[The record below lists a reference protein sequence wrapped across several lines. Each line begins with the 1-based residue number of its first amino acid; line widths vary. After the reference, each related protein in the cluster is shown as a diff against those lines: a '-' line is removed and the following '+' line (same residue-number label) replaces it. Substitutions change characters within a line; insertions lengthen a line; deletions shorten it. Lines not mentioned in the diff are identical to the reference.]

1 MFKPDQCKRCG
12 ACLSGC
18 QWMDVPAEKAGQYME
33 EMINGKN
40 SPILSNCITCYSC
53 NERCPQQANPYGL
66 FLELQETYN
75 TFFPQETITFFE
87 NDYQFEGSVNAVP
100 KSDRI
105 LTTCSI
111 EKTNPEL
118 LQGRLYDI
126 PKVGGKAYNCWPIF
140 PHMNAKQIQIR
151 ELKNLIARLSDTGAK
166 EVICFHADCYS
177 ALAKTAP
184 EHGIDVPFK
193 PVHLAEYFID
203 FLINHQNEIKKS
215 NINIAYQ
222 RPCTSKLT
230 PEAESYIDT
239 VFDLIGVN
247 RVKRKY
253 DRKNALCCS
262 SLLALHN
269 RKESQNCTE
278 KNINDAIDA
287 GAQAMVYLCPI
298 CRDMLEETA
307 KSHAMPL
314 IFLGDL
320 VRMAIGEI
328 DPIPIN

>member
-1 MFKPDQCKRCG
+1 
-12 ACLSGC
+12 
-18 QWMDVPAEKAGQYME
+18 MDVPKEKAGLYME
-33 EMINGKN
+33 EMINGK
-40 SPILSNCITCYSC
+40 STEVLGNCITCYSC

-75 TFFPQETITFFE
+75 TFFPQETISFFE
-87 NDYQFEGSVNAVP
+87 NDYQIEGSVSAVP

-118 LQGRLYDI
+118 VQGQLYAI
-126 PKVGGKAYNCWPIF
+126 PKVGGKEYNCWPIF
-140 PHMNAKQIQIR
+140 PHMNAKQVQIR
-151 ELKNLIARLSDTGAK
+151 ELKNLINRLAETGAK

-177 ALAKTAP
+177 ALVKTAP

-193 PVHLAEYFID
+193 PIHLAEYFID
-203 FLINHQNEIKKS
+203 FLRNYQNDIKKL

-230 PEAESYIDT
+230 PAAESYIDT
-239 VFDLIGVN
+239 VFDLIVVN

-262 SLLALHN
+262 SLLTLHN
-269 RKESQNCTE
+269 RKEIQSCTE
-278 KNINDAIDA
+278 NNFTDAIDA
-287 GAQAMVYLCPI
+287 GAQAMVYFCPI
-298 CRDMLEETA
+298 CRDMMNETA
-307 KSHAMPL
+307 KSHAIPL
-314 IFLGDL
+314 VFMGDL

-328 DPIPIN
+328 DLVPEPLQLLKNAV